1 MLVKMWGNRNSNS
14 LLVGMQSME
23 LQRVGRDLAT
33 EQQQQ
38 QCQMIQPL
46 WETAYGFL
54 QNEMYSYHMIQKSCP
69 LV

>member
-1 MLVKMWGNRNSNS
+1 
-14 LLVGMQSME
+14 MQSME